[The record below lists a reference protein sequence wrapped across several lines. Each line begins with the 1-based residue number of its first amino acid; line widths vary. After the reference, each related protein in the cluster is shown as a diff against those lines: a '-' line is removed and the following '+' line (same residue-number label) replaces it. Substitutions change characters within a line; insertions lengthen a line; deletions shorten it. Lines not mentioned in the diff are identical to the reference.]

1 MTRPADLTRGALIEA
16 ATAIFA
22 AKGYEGGSVRQIT
35 EKAKAN
41 QAAIN
46 YHFGSKDGL
55 YREVLR
61 NALHAFD
68 EFSVIDED
76 ALPGMDR
83 EEAVR
88 RYLGQQLVPLL
99 RRNQLSQYLRIF
111 NWEILQPTSMFQELV
126 ASERLPAVAAA
137 IGILGKFLP
146 DDATQEERT
155 IAMIWLVNQA
165 YIFVRNY
172 DHLSRAP
179 LNLKVDEAF
188 LERLIDLLSRLIIGG
203 LVGFSRATDSHAAAR
218 RSRPAVA

>member
-1 MTRPADLTRGALIEA
+1 MTRPADLTRRALIDA
-16 ATAIFA
+16 ATVIFA
-22 AKGYEGGSVRQIT
+22 AKGYEAGSVRQIT
-35 EKAKAN
+35 EHAKAN

-68 EFSVIDED
+68 EFSVIDEH

-83 EEAVR
+83 EEAIR
-88 RYLGQQLVPLL
+88 LYIGQHH
-99 RRNQLSQYLRIF
+99 YLRIF
-111 NWEILQPTSMFQELV
+111 NWEILQPTAMFQEVV
-126 ASERLPAVAAA
+126 ASERLPAVSAALA
-137 IGILGKFLP
+137 ILGKFLP
-146 DDATQEERT
+146 DDATSEERT

-188 LERLIDLLSRLIIGG
+188 LERLIDMLSRLLIGG
-203 LVGFSRATDSHAAAR
+203 LVGFSRASEAKGSAQ
-218 RSRPAVA
+218 RSRSAVA

>member
-1 MTRPADLTRGALIEA
+1 MTRPADLTRRALIDA
-16 ATAIFA
+16 ATGIFA
-22 AKGYEGGSVRQIT
+22 ARGYEAGSVRQIT

-76 ALPGMDR
+76 ALPAMDR
-83 EEAVR
+83 EEAIR
-88 RYLGQQLVPLL
+88 LYIGQQLVPLL

-111 NWEILQPTSMFQELV
+111 NWEILQPTAMFQEVV
-126 ASERLPAVAAA
+126 ASERLPAVSAA
-137 IGILGKFLP
+137 IAILGKFLP
-146 DDATQEERT
+146 DDATPEERT
-155 IAMIWLVNQA
+155 VAMIWLVNQA

-188 LERLIDLLSRLIIGG
+188 LERLIDMLSRLLIGG
-203 LVGFSRATDSHAAAR
+203 LVGFSRASAAEVSAQR
-218 RSRPAVA
+218 DRSAVA